1 MKLLFL
7 VDQVDYPFAPN
18 PVLAR
23 RTAGQLAAMGHM
35 VHLLEL
41 YDGQTLPPDPPEG
54 CRAFLLPFSQGVLA
68 AAGAPAQP
76 QTYWRGQ
83 QKQP

>member
-35 VHLLEL
+35 VHLL
-41 YDGQTLPPDPPEG
+41 
-54 CRAFLLPFSQGVLA
+54 FLLPKKSVPLSV
-68 AAGAPAQP
+68 
-76 QTYWRGQ
+76 
-83 QKQP
+83 